1 MPKDAGAMRQH
12 NRTVDLETAF
22 RHRLCDENGRKLH
35 FQDLFFDKQDAK
47 QTRSGSLASA
57 SSRDEQFVSQTETW
71 KQRRVLV
78 IFIRHFFCGNCQ
90 EYLRTLAAHPDLSP
104 CNLVKY
110 NLEVVVIGC
119 GAPSLIRSY
128 REITGLPTSWQL
140 YADSST
146 ELYAQL
152 GMYRSLSLG
161 DRSPRYIQR
170 SLTGNMFRSVVQGIR
185 RLPQGDILAAGSW
198 DVNGGEFL
206 FELSGEGFDAAL
218 PDSWKLLWYH
228 RMINSRD
235 HTEVD
240 DLVHVLK
247 LPERVAEDAT
257 LLKRAM
263 PPPKRAQSSPLI
275 LDEDS
280 IINEKLKATV
290 GMKRRS
296 SLRQSLSIR
305 RQSWMNKSS
314 SLSRSVTLRITA

>member
-1 MPKDAGAMRQH
+1 
-12 NRTVDLETAF
+12 
-22 RHRLCDENGRKLH
+22 
-35 FQDLFFDKQDAK
+35 
-47 QTRSGSLASA
+47 
-57 SSRDEQFVSQTETW
+57 
-71 KQRRVLV
+71 
-78 IFIRHFFCGNCQ
+78 
-90 EYLRTLAAHPDLSP
+90 
-104 CNLVKY
+104 
-110 NLEVVVIGC
+110 
-119 GAPSLIRSY
+119 
-128 REITGLPTSWQL
+128 
-140 YADSST
+140 
-146 ELYAQL
+146 
-152 GMYRSLSLG
+152 MYRSLSLG